1 MKMKL
6 LKYILPIFFLGM
18 VALFA
23 GCSDDDEDSIKNLTV
38 INAEYEKGEIH
49 FIRMNDLEPLQ
60 LEVFAMPREE
70 NIAVTYSLI
79 GTVSG
84 AIEVSSSGLITPL
97 VKTPAEGDIPSPL
110 GVDTILVTLKDN
122 ADIFV
127 KYPVRVYSHINL
139 VTSITLQS
147 AGQSPEVEIGKTFNL
162 APYVTINPANA
173 TDKTVSYSSDDES
186 VATIDQNGV
195 ITAVGIPGQTA
206 KITITSNDRAK
217 QSTQALVTIIAE
229 PPLYL
234 QHPVSDKWELSSNLG
249 VKEGKLENLLDD
261 KNSTYWAPLINTRPI
276 YDPACWLNI
285 DLGIVIKFGQ
295 LGYRH
300 RDGGFNYSHMQ
311 CHTFTLQGK
320 KTESDVWTDLGEFV
334 TAAKQVDDY
343 QLFAVENPMELRYIR
358 INFIKGHL
366 RDGKPDWN
374 YSETGNVSVGDLSV
388 YIYNR

>member
-1 MKMKL
+1 MKL